1 MPVGVTHVY
10 IRRSADFTAPV
21 DAARLDENIL
31 GLAAMRAGV
40 HPQRAADRAWDAA
53 IKGQPIDAGIRRST
67 RELHVGNGSAGAQAI
82 IRFRAYR
89 AKSAAAEA
97 NDDTRHTAVADDQVR
112 AEADRGDGSLNR
124 KIGEKISEVFVVG
137 RRKQKFGPTADA
149 KPSERRQR
157 LVRGDTA
164 AQFWQTP
171 REIVG
176 RLAMA
181 IARNNTHAPSPIAS
195 WPGSA

>member
-1 MPVGVTHVY
+1 MPVAVTHVH
-10 IRRSADFTAPV
+10 IREGADFTATIHT
-21 DAARLDENIL
+21 ARFDENIL
-31 GLAAMRAGV
+31 GLAAMRASI

-53 IKGQPIDAGIRRST
+53 IKGQPIDAGIGRST

-82 IRFRAYR
+82 IRFRAYF

-97 NDDTRHTAVADDQVR
+97 NDDTGHTAVADDQVR
-112 AEADRGDGSLNR
+112 AETDRGDGNLNR
-124 KIGEKISEVFVVG
+124 KIGEKISEVFFVG
-137 RRKQKFGPTADA
+137 RRKQKLGRTADA

-164 AQFWQTP
+164 AQLGQTP

-176 RLAMA
+176 HLAMP